1 MRKLLVV
8 LSLVGSVLPSGIP
21 FAANA
26 PPLLL
31 ANIFREDADLP
42 KYWVS
47 EKYDG
52 IRAYWNGS
60 ELVTRNGNAVPA
72 PGWFTANLPDV
83 PLDGE
88 LWTGRGQFE
97 ALARTVRD
105 VIPDEDGWRAVRYMV
120 FDLPAHPGTF
130 DQRLA
135 ALGKLHLV
143 APAEVVTQFRVADR
157 DSLERKLRE
166 IVDAGGEGLMLHHGD
181 SYYVAG
187 RSDDLLKLKP
197 TLDAEAR
204 VVGHLPGKGKYEGM
218 MGALRVER
226 PDGLQFLLGTGF
238 SDEQRRNPPAIGSWV
253 TYSFTSL
260 TAKGQPRFA
269 RFVRVAGS
277 STRQTTHSTSCLRPW
292 TRQSADA
299 RDRRAM
305 RSRYLAGVRFA
316 SCRCPAAALPG

>member
-1 MRKLLVV
+1 MRKLLVL
-8 LSLVGSVLPSGIP
+8 LSLVGSALPSWTA
-21 FAANA
+21 FTANA

-31 ANIFREDADLP
+31 ANMFREDVDLP
-42 KYWVS
+42 RYWVS

-60 ELVTRNGNAVPA
+60 ELVTRNGNPVPA
-72 PGWFTANLPDV
+72 PGWFTANLPDL

-88 LWTGRGQFE
+88 LWTGRGRFE

-105 VIPDEDGWRAVRYMV
+105 VIPDDDGWRSVRFMV

-130 DQRLA
+130 DQRLV
-135 ALGKLHLV
+135 ALGKLQLV
-143 APAEVVTQFRVADR
+143 APAEVVPQFRVADR
-157 DSLERKLRE
+157 DSLARKLRE
-166 IVDAGGEGLMLHHGD
+166 IVDAGGEGLMLHRGD

-226 PDGLQFLLGTGF
+226 PDGLRFLLGTGF
-238 SDEQRRNPPAIGSWV
+238 SDAQRRNPPAVGSWV

-260 TAKGQPRFA
+260 TAKGRPRFA
-269 RFVRVAGS
+269 RFIRVAES
-277 STRQTTHSTSCLRPW
+277 STHRTTPSTSSLRPW
-292 TRQSADA
+292 TRQSAGA
-299 RDRRAM
+299 RDRRAV
-305 RSRYLAGVRFA
+305 RSRCLAGVRFA
-316 SCRCPAAALPG
+316 SCRCAAAVLRG